1 MMISTFETTEE
12 DGKLHVYVEVPHEAP
27 HQNIPRIRL
36 ETEDVLKLLSEKNI
50 KHGKCLQASILK
62 NWREHSRKK
71 EWIFEI
77 SLDSSAKHVILE
89 EEKSVQPK
97 PKTTRKRRTRSSTKK
112 VSTEE

>member
-1 MMISTFETTEE
+1 MIINVFKTTEE
-12 DGKLHVYVEVPHEAP
+12 DGKLRVYIEVPHEAP
-27 HQNIPRIRL
+27 LQNIPRIRL
-36 ETEDVLKLLSEKNI
+36 ESEDVSKLLSEKSI

-77 SLDSSAKHVILE
+77 PVDKVEKQVILKK
-89 EEKSVQPK
+89 EKSVQPK
-97 PKTTRKRRTRSSTKK
+97 PVRKKRTRSSTKK